1 MRGASSL
8 VAYIRYDSQYMMLF
22 TTDITLH
29 AVGTTDHISRQS
41 THFRVNRAPEH
52 LQIIN
57 YPTARRTHHKHV
69 TNANAADA
77 ARDTNLPP
85 FRRVRKEARG
95 KGGRWRGVGG
105 HGGRGEGREHTA
117 KLQHKRYRDRQH
129 QQERRRPPRRR
140 HRRRRGNRRK
150 KM

>member
-8 VAYIRYDSQYMMLF
+8 VAYIRYNSQYMVLF

-29 AVGTTDHISRQS
+29 VVGTTDHISRQS

-69 TNANAADA
+69 TNANAAAAA

-105 HGGRGEGREHTA
+105 GTGVGGERA
-117 KLQHKRYRDRQH
+117 YR
-129 QQERRRPPRRR
+129 
-140 HRRRRGNRRK
+140 
-150 KM
+150 